1 MAKPIP
7 VAALRAGLAG
17 CALAAAA
24 LAGWQQLSAQG
35 LGSFNSNAPVDFD
48 AAKIELQ
55 DKANRVV
62 LSGDVVIKQGD
73 LTLRAARTTVAYT
86 NTGSLQI
93 QRLDAVGNVL
103 VTRGNEAA
111 RGSAAVYDFNKRV
124 IVMSGAVNLKRG
136 GDTLNGGRLVID
148 LNTGL
153 SSVDGRGGVTSNG
166 QSGRVTGTFSVP
178 KNGTGSSN

>member
-124 IVMSGAVNLKRG
+124 IVMSGAAVGQKLVVNY
-136 GDTLNGGRLVID
+136 TLDQYGLVSDVWI
-148 LNTGL
+148 LRKEEIARTW
-153 SSVDGRGGVTSNG
+153 
-166 QSGRVTGTFSVP
+166 P
-178 KNGTGSSN
+178 KTAAEAARWSFDPVAQIWTKP

>member
-1 MAKPIP
+1 MARSTRLP
-7 VAALRAGLAG
+7 ALRTGLAG
-17 CALAAAA
+17 LALAAAG
-24 LAGWQQLSAQG
+24 LAGWQQLSAQA

-62 LSGDVVIKQGD
+62 LTGDVVIKQGD

-124 IVMSGAVNLKRG
+124 IVMSGAVTLTRG

-148 LNTGL
+148 LKTGL
-153 SSVDGRGGVTSNG
+153 SSVDGRGGAVG
-166 QSGRVTGTFSVP
+166 DAKGGRVTGTFSVP
-178 KNGTGSSN
+178 KNST